1 MNPAPDF
8 NRLARIYR
16 WLEYLSFGPSLWR
29 CRIHFLP
36 HLLGCRR
43 ALVLG
48 DGDGRFTARLLDAN
62 PRIQVTAVDA
72 SPRMIASLERAA
84 TLHRNRLTTEVAD
97 LRTWKPAESGQFDLI
112 VTHFFLDCLDTNE
125 IADLAQRLTPFLV
138 PDALWLVSEFAIPKS
153 RFCRPIAALL
163 IGFLYRAFRLLTRLQ
178 QQSLPDYNRALIA
191 TGWARQSESAHLG
204 GVLVSQLWRQHLPPA

>member
-1 MNPAPDF
+1 MNPPPDF

-62 PRIQVTAVDA
+62 PQIQVTAVDA

-84 TLHRNRLTTEVAD
+84 TRHRNRLTTEVAD

-138 PDALWLVSEFAIPKS
+138 PDALWLASEFAIPES
-153 RFCRPIAALL
+153 RFGRAIAAPLVS
-163 IGFLYRAFRLLTRLQ
+163 FLYRAFRLLTHLQ
-178 QQSLPDYNRALIA
+178 QQSLPHYDGALSA
-191 TGWARQSESAHLG
+191 TGWVLERGSAHLG
-204 GVLVSQLWRQHLPPA
+204 GMLVSQLWQRRLPQA